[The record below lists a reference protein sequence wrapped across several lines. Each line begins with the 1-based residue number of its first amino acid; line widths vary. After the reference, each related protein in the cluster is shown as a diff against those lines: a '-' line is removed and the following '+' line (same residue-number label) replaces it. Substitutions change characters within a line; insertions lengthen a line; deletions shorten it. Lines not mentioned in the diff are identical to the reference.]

1 MFFEIAVIVAL
12 ILMNGLF
19 AMTEIAVVSARP
31 MRLKTLA
38 GQGARGAGAALRLIA
53 GLGAFLSSVQVG
65 ITMVGILSGVFSG
78 ATLGVRLAGWL
89 ALQGWS
95 EVAAD
100 AAGYGVVVAAITYL
114 SLIAGELV
122 PKQIAL
128 AAPEKLACRIAPAMI
143 LLMRATAPL
152 VWLLDKSGHVV
163 LRLFGL
169 GGERD
174 AQVTEEEVR
183 TVLAEAT
190 SAGVIESGESE
201 MIAGVMR
208 FADRRIKAL
217 MTPRRDV
224 EFLDLADTPQV
235 LRRQVL
241 ATRHARLPVRDGD
254 ADTIT
259 GVVLVHD
266 ALATLVR
273 GAEPDWRALVQP
285 CPVVLDSAD
294 ALDGLAQIRGAG
306 LHLALVFDE
315 YGSFEGVLSSGDIL
329 KAITGAFGDSG
340 DEPDVVRR
348 KDGSYLV
355 SGSAPVD
362 VFSDQLG
369 VTVTAG
375 GDYATAAGFVLDA
388 LGHIPAVGEQF
399 TRAGWVFEVVDLDG
413 LRIDKILAIPPGDA
427 AA

>member
-12 ILMNGLF
+12 ILINGLF
-19 AMTEIAVVSARP
+19 AMTEIAIVSSRP
-31 MRLKTLA
+31 VRLKTLVQ
-38 GQGARGAGAALRLIA
+38 QGARGASAALRLT
-53 GLGAFLSSVQVG
+53 GAPGPFLSTVQVG

-89 ALQGWS
+89 GAQGWS

-128 AAPEKLACRIAPAMI
+128 AAPERLACRVAPAMV
-143 LLMRATAPL
+143 LLMRAAAPL
-152 VWLLDKSGHVV
+152 VWLLDRSGRLA
-163 LRLFGL
+163 LRFLGL
-169 GGERD
+169 GGAHA

-190 SAGVIESGESE
+190 SAGVLESGESE

-208 FADRRIKAL
+208 FADRRVKAL

-224 EFLDLADTPQV
+224 EFLNLAEAQDV
-235 LRRQVL
+235 LRHQVL
-241 ATRHARLPVRDGD
+241 ATRHVRLPVRDGD

-259 GVVLVHD
+259 GVILVRD
-266 ALATLVR
+266 ALAVLAQGGV
-273 GAEPDWRALVQP
+273 PDWRALVQP
-285 CPVVLDSAD
+285 CPAVLDSAD
-294 ALDGLAQIRGAG
+294 ALDGLAQIRDGG
-306 LHLALVFDE
+306 VHLALVFDE
-315 YGSFEGVLSSGDIL
+315 YGSFEGVLGSGDIL
-329 KAITGAFGDSG
+329 KAITGTFGPQG
-340 DEPDVVRR
+340 TEPDIVRR

-355 SGSAPVD
+355 SGSAPADELADRFGMPVET
-362 VFSDQLG
+362 G
-369 VTVTAG
+369 A
-375 GDYATAAGFVLDA
+375 DYATAAGFVLNA
-388 LGHIPAVGEQF
+388 LGHIPAEGEQF

-413 LRIDKILAIPPGDA
+413 MRIDKILVVPPQTA
-427 AA
+427 PV